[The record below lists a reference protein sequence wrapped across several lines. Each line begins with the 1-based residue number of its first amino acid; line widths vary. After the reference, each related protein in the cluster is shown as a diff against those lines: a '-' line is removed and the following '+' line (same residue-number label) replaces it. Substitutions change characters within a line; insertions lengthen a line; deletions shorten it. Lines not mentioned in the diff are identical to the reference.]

1 MRRLLA
7 FSVLTGL
14 LVAFGAT
21 PVLAGT
27 RQAVT
32 MTVTTIFG
40 DEPYAFT
47 ATGLPG
53 CETGLVYEGG
63 GHVQFTPAPGV
74 FAGFKVFDCGSD
86 DGFVVRLNARFG
98 GGGATGTWAVVDA
111 WGSLA
116 GLRGSGQLTGESIGT
131 IGVTDYYTGTLTF

>member
-1 MRRLLA
+1 MRRILA
-7 FSVLTGL
+7 FSVLMGL
-14 LVAFGAT
+14 LVALGAT
-21 PVLAGT
+21 PVVAGT

-32 MTVTTIFG
+32 MTVTTIFDDQP
-40 DEPYAFT
+40 DEFT

-86 DGFVVRLNARFG
+86 SGFVLRLNARFG
-98 GGGATGTWAVVDA
+98 PDGAVGTWSVVA
-111 WGSLA
+111 SWGSVA
-116 GLRGSGQLTGESIGT
+116 GMHGAGSLTGDPIDGGILDQYEGT
-131 IGVTDYYTGTLTF
+131 VVL